1 MTSLRL
7 IHFAD
12 LHLGIELH
20 GSPDPATGLST
31 RVQDFLL
38 VFDAVIDYAVSE
50 RVDAVLFA
58 GDAFKNRD
66 PNPTLQRAFAERIR
80 RLTEAGIPTVLLVGN
95 HDLPIAQARATP
107 MDIYQALGIPGI
119 YVARD
124 IRRLLVPLR
133 QGQLQVVTLPW
144 IPLNRSLANDEIR
157 SLEREE
163 IERRFRLAVSL
174 KVQEVLKE
182 LDSETPAVFLGH
194 VSLEGARV
202 GGERSIM
209 LGLDPFF
216 STVEL
221 GLHDSP
227 LDYVALGH
235 IHRHQVVAGRPP
247 VVYAGSLERV
257 DFGEEDE
264 PKGFVV
270 VEIGSGPYP
279 ERQVNWEFRPVPAR
293 RFHTIRIK
301 VARDEPMASIERAI
315 ERHAR
320 AISGAIVR
328 VLLELEP
335 EQADLIRLNEVRR
348 ALHEHGAAYVAA
360 IVRETDRITRPRVDI
375 QPDEAT
381 DPVAMLRRWVDLR
394 DLPDDRKR
402 QIIERGRELIQR
414 AQESGAVSS

>member
-1 MTSLRL
+1 VTALRL
-7 IHFAD
+7 VHFAD

-20 GSPDPATGLST
+20 GSPDPTTGLSS
-31 RVQDFLL
+31 RVQDFLRA
-38 VFDAVIDYAVSE
+38 FDAVIDYAVSE

-80 RLTEAGIPTVLLVGN
+80 RLTEAAIPTVLLVGN
-95 HDLPIAQARATP
+95 HDLPIAQSRATP

-124 IRRLLVPLR
+124 IRCLLIPLR
-133 QGQLQVVTLPW
+133 EGQLQVVTLPW

-157 SLEREE
+157 SLDREE

-174 KVQEVLKE
+174 GVQEALKE
-182 LDSETPAVFLGH
+182 LDPAIPAVFLGH
-194 VSLEGARV
+194 LSLEGAKV

-264 PKGFVV
+264 PKGFMV
-270 VEIGSGPYP
+270 VEIGPGRYP
-279 ERQVNWEFRPVPAR
+279 EREVKWEFRPVPAR
-293 RFHTIRIK
+293 SFYTLRVK
-301 VARDEPMASIERAI
+301 VSGEEPMASIARAI
-315 ERHAR
+315 ERNAR

-328 VLLELEP
+328 VFLELEP
-335 EQADLIRLNEVRR
+335 EQADLIRLNDVRR
-348 ALHEHGAAYVAA
+348 ALQEHGAAHVAA
-360 IVRETDRITRPRVDI
+360 IVRETDRMTRPRVEI
-375 QPDEAT
+375 RPEEAT
-381 DPVAMLRRWVDLR
+381 DPVTMLQRWVDLH

-414 AQESGAVSS
+414 ARETSASSS